1 MGSRVPNFFL
11 LFRSL
16 LFHSFIPY
24 PCLSS
29 ASSISHPPHFSLKG
43 LLFFSILVSCLGS
56 SLISIITA
64 LFPSGFI
71 CSLFFFFFAL
81 SLPTFILTL
90 QKARCSLQTS
100 EATSDILFLGN
111 ILLNEALNLKLK
123 TKLVGFCLI

>member
-1 MGSRVPNFFL
+1 MQRWIVEFPISFCYFC
-11 LFRSL
+11 SL

-29 ASSISHPPHFSLKG
+29 ASSISHPLQISLKG

-71 CSLFFFFFAL
+71 CPFFFSR
-81 SLPTFILTL
+81 SLPTCILTL
-90 QKARCSLQTS
+90 QKARCSLETS
-100 EATSDILFLGN
+100 EATSNILFLGN

>member
-64 LFPSGFI
+64 LFLSGFI
-71 CSLFFFFFAL
+71 CWLFFAL